1 MALTT
6 VRPQGMGFNTG
17 GRNLIKN
24 GAMLVSQRGT
34 SFTSSSTAY
43 TLDRFQVLENFGAAF
58 TITQSNTVPDEVQF
72 TKSLKMDC
80 TTAATPS
87 GTSEEF
93 KLVYRMEGY
102 DFLPSGYG
110 NSYAKNLTLSFWVR
124 SNLTGTYRINFMSR
138 SGTNRNI
145 GATYTISSANTWEKK
160 KITFIPD
167 TSVSPY
173 QDHQDA
179 FRIEWYLASSSDR
192 TTGSV
197 PTSWATMDNATRATG
212 LNVNM
217 ASSTDNEWY
226 ITGVQLEVGE
236 NASDFEHRSY
246 GDELARC
253 KRYYQRWENTGSD
266 ATSSKA
272 LGAGLWYTA
281 TSVLG
286 SFRYDKEMRA
296 APTVVTSG
304 TGFCK
309 AYSPGAATIRSGGS
323 GLDSIG
329 LSSARIFF
337 DVGTSRTAGDGAY
350 VQLNTTGDFI
360 ALDAEL

>member
-17 GRNLIKN
+17 RRNLIKN

-34 SFTSSSTAY
+34 SFTSSSSAY

-58 TITQSNTVPDEVQF
+58 TITQSDTVPDNAQF

-87 GTSEEF
+87 GSNEEF

-160 KITFIPD
+160 EITFIPD

-192 TTGSV
+192 TTGSM

-226 ITGVQLEVGE
+226 ITGVQLELGD
-236 NASDFEHRSY
+236 NASDFEHRSF
-246 GDELARC
+246 GEELALC
-253 KRYYQRWENTGSD
+253 ERYYQRWEDNGTTKLLADGYCVNSSIIQYNFLFHSVMRTTPTVSSGGNTSAFQFGSD
-266 ATSSKA
+266 GGDSYESSVPIIELA
-272 LGAGLWYTA
+272 HNDRVRLRDNTL
-281 TSVLG
+281 
-286 SFRYDKEMRA
+286 
-296 APTVVTSG
+296 SG
-304 TGFCK
+304 
-309 AYSPGAATIRSGGS
+309 I
-323 GLDSIG
+323 
-329 LSSARIFF
+329 
-337 DVGTSRTAGDGAY
+337 TAGNGGFAY
-350 VQLNTTGDFI
+350 MI
-360 ALDAEL
+360 ANNGGYITADAEL

>member
-226 ITGVQLEVGE
+226 ITGVQLELGT

-246 GDELARC
+246 GEELGLC
-253 KRYYQRWENTGSD
+253 QRYFVRWGG
-266 ATSSKA
+266 TSAYERICHGQCIANNRA
-272 LGAGLWYTA
+272 LYHLVFPQT
-281 TSVLG
+281 
-286 SFRYDKEMRA
+286 MRA
-296 APTVVTSG
+296 VGTLGRDGCAGGTSTAGAQTFSSLAVDTNTDALHSTTLNGIVSG
-304 TGFCK
+304 TPF
-309 AYSPGAATIRSGGS
+309 
-323 GLDSIG
+323 
-329 LSSARIFF
+329 
-337 DVGTSRTAGDGAY
+337 TAGNVSELFANNSTDHY
-350 VQLNTTGDFI
+350 I
-360 ALDAEL
+360 EIDAEL

>member
-17 GRNLIKN
+17 RRNLIKN

-34 SFTSSSTAY
+34 SFTSSSSAY

-58 TITQSNTVPDEVQF
+58 TITQSDTVPDNAQF

-87 GTSEEF
+87 GSNEEF

-160 KITFIPD
+160 EITFIPD

-192 TTGSV
+192 TTGSM

-226 ITGVQLEVGE
+226 ITGVQLELGD
-236 NASDFEHRSY
+236 NASDFEHRSF
-246 GDELARC
+246 GEELSLC
-253 KRYYQRWENTGSD
+253 QRYCQVR
-266 ATSSKA
+266 SSEGVNFGVFA
-272 LGAGLWYTA
+272 SGGLVASNVAYFTIPHI
-281 TSVLG
+281 TT
-286 SFRYDKEMRA
+286 MRA
-296 APTVVTSG
+296 APSNSITGNFRVDSGNNTDTSFTFDRQTTHSFRAIVQTSSITSSVGQLHADG
-304 TGFCK
+304 TNT
-309 AYSPGAATIRSGGS
+309 STIIS
-323 GLDSIG
+323 
-329 LSSARIFF
+329 
-337 DVGTSRTAGDGAY
+337 
-350 VQLNTTGDFI
+350 
-360 ALDAEL
+360 DAEL